1 MSGAPSVSVVVAS
14 YNYETP
20 VVEALDGLWAQ
31 TWRDFE
37 IVVVDDGSAD
47 GSITAVRSFANAH
60 AGGDV
65 SIRLL
70 THPDGRNHGLPA
82 TVELG
87 VRAAHG
93 KYVAFCEADDL
104 WTPDHLEVL
113 ASAVGSCGARPA
125 LVVNEVELFG
135 DPVRCADMA
144 AVSGRQR
151 RLLHPGLNRIAP
163 AAFRDLNHVLTFS
176 CAMARRDALLACD
189 FNPVGRPSA
198 LDWWLWRQLCYSGR
212 ILYVDRVLTRWRM
225 HSSQMVSDHGATDY
239 SDRHRQFVVAG
250 SRLLRRQHPLT
261 SCWRLAC
268 GAPPRA
274 GSMRKRLRRLLKSLA
289 PYSLQ
294 RAYAARTYG
303 ISFPREPVCGF
314 LPFGFVCWIKGLD
327 PDNGDAREAS
337 SGLQPS
343 YRLPRAV
350 RARLARE
357 RAEGLVSMKEEIA
370 RNQGLR
376 IVVVLHL
383 YYDAAWPV
391 VAEYLRNLSPYRHDL
406 VVTVTEGRISEK
418 TLSAIRAFAPEVRVF
433 TCANRGFDIW
443 PFARA
448 LAELDLARY
457 DVVFKIHAKSVT
469 RPFLY
474 MYGQVFKRWDWFL
487 GLFDGIL
494 GGKTAHA
501 ALAAIRTGK
510 ADLVAAEHLIVADP
524 RHKVRLVRDFCSEQG
539 LPFVEDYRF
548 VAGTCFAARPSAL
561 APFKALGL
569 AESDFEPTR
578 RGNFSR
584 AHALERW
591 ICFAAAG
598 RIMGLPVAHVEY
610 PVDVARCRASSPLR
624 LLEDPRFELDAEF
637 FYRVLESRSLTSYE
651 VVRLRLGDIR
661 RKTNDGDVVPLS
673 ACAPYRYLCGDT
685 VGYDDYCR
693 SNLRL
698 TGFAMSVPRFEAL
711 RASMRSYDPRRM
723 PVVSGAG
730 NVVIDGQHRCCIL
743 LAEFGPDHEIDVLRL
758 LF

>member
-1 MSGAPSVSVVVAS
+1 
-14 YNYETP
+14 
-20 VVEALDGLWAQ
+20 
-31 TWRDFE
+31 
-37 IVVVDDGSAD
+37 
-47 GSITAVRSFANAH
+47 
-60 AGGDV
+60 
-65 SIRLL
+65 
-70 THPDGRNHGLPA
+70 
-82 TVELG
+82 
-87 VRAAHG
+87 
-93 KYVAFCEADDL
+93 
-104 WTPDHLEVL
+104 
-113 ASAVGSCGARPA
+113 
-125 LVVNEVELFG
+125 
-135 DPVRCADMA
+135 
-144 AVSGRQR
+144 
-151 RLLHPGLNRIAP
+151 
-163 AAFRDLNHVLTFS
+163 
-176 CAMARRDALLACD
+176 
-189 FNPVGRPSA
+189 
-198 LDWWLWRQLCYSGR
+198 
-212 ILYVDRVLTRWRM
+212 
-225 HSSQMVSDHGATDY
+225 
-239 SDRHRQFVVAG
+239 
-250 SRLLRRQHPLT
+250 
-261 SCWRLAC
+261 
-268 GAPPRA
+268 
-274 GSMRKRLRRLLKSLA
+274 MRKRLRRLLKSLA

-314 LPFGFVCWIKGLD
+314 LPFGLVCWIKGLD
-327 PDNGDAREAS
+327 PDNGDARGTL
-337 SGLQPS
+337 SGAQPS

-406 VVTVTEGRISEK
+406 VVTATEDRISEK

-457 DVVFKIHAKSVT
+457 DVVFKIHAKGVT

-474 MYGQVFKRWDWFL
+474 MYGQIFKRWDWFL

-494 GGKTAHA
+494 GGKTVHA
-501 ALAAIRTGK
+501 ALAAIRTGE

-598 RIMGLPVAHVEY
+598 RMN
-610 PVDVARCRASSPLR
+610 
-624 LLEDPRFELDAEF
+624 PRFELDAEF

-673 ACAPYRYLCGDT
+673 ACAPYRYLCGDM

-711 RASMRSYDPRRM
+711 RVSMRSYDPRRM